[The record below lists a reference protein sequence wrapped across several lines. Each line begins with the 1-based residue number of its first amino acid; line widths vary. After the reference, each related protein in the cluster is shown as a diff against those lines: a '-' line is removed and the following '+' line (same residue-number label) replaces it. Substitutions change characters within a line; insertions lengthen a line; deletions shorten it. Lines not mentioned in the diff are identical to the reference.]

1 IIRVSMNDRI
11 KEILQSNKIYMDVF
25 STLILGV
32 MGLFVT
38 FASYVVSESQ
48 LQESK
53 IANYPHFHIE
63 GQLIKDT
70 QENVYNDHE
79 MLVFNTGAPA
89 YNIDI
94 NSYEFLEVEMRGSVD
109 KTAIIPI
116 NGYYLGRINTQS
128 PKGLVSKFIGPN
140 NNGTLFELSS
150 DLLDYSNSND
160 IYMQVSLK
168 ELVVI
173 SYVQRDGDENT
184 QYFLDG
190 KLMTYDKVELLLEIN
205 SVKSLIQFRELTP
218 SKLENLLSSQENA

>member
-1 IIRVSMNDRI
+1 
-11 KEILQSNKIYMDVF
+11 
-25 STLILGV
+25 
-32 MGLFVT
+32 
-38 FASYVVSESQ
+38 
-48 LQESK
+48 
-53 IANYPHFHIE
+53 
-63 GQLIKDT
+63 T

-205 SVKSLIQFRELTP
+205 SV
-218 SKLENLLSSQENA
+218 